1 MEDYMLP
8 CLFKQTFGIDCIGCG
23 IQRSIA
29 FLLKG
34 QFENAFYM
42 FPAIYTTLLFF
53 LSVGLFVVDKKH
65 NYQKIVITLAIVNA
79 IIMIIS
85 YVYKMKFIY

>member
-1 MEDYMLP
+1 MLP

-23 IQRSIA
+23 IQRSIV

>member
-1 MEDYMLP
+1 MLP

>member
-29 FLLKG
+29 FLFKG

>member
-34 QFENAFYM
+34 QFEYAFYM

>member
-42 FPAIYTTLLFF
+42 FAIYTTLLLFI
-53 LSVGLFVVDKKH
+53 SVGLFVVDKKH

>member
-1 MEDYMLP
+1 MEEYMLP

-29 FLLKG
+29 LLLKG

>member
-8 CLFKQTFGIDCIGCG
+8 CLFKQTFGIDCKGCG

>member
-29 FLLKG
+29 LLLKG

>member
-53 LSVGLFVVDKKH
+53 LSVSLFVVDKKH